1 MGAYGGQAMYE
12 GGRRVMM
19 VILGFGV
26 VVALLGIGVLTPLA
40 LGAKNQTMASAL
52 HDGFK
57 VCASVG
63 FTAIMLGALMVLTK

>member
-19 VILGFGV
+19 VIFGFGV
-26 VVALLGIGVLTPLA
+26 VLALLGIGVLTPLA
-40 LGAKNQTMASAL
+40 LTAKNQTMASAL

-57 VCASVG
+57 VCVSVG
-63 FTAIMLGALMVLTK
+63 FAAIMFGALMVFAK

>member
-1 MGAYGGQAMYE
+1 MCE

-19 VILGFGV
+19 VIFGFGV

-40 LGAKNQTMASAL
+40 LGAKNQTMATAL

-57 VCASVG
+57 VCATVG
-63 FTAIMLGALMVLTK
+63 FASLMIGALMVLTK